1 MNIENIKFNVDGLIP
16 TIIQEASSGE
26 VLMMAYMNKESL
38 EQSLATGR
46 THFFSRSRQRL
57 WMKGETSGHIQEIQE
72 AYLDCDNDTLLFKV
86 KQTSGACHTGRMSC
100 FFNKI
105 DENQDIQQTGEMVFA
120 PDTVY
125 ENAAGILKELYGVV
139 VDRRIHPK
147 EGSYTNYLFEKG
159 IDKIL
164 KKVGEE
170 TAEVIIAA
178 KNRSADELTYEVSDL
193 FYHLIVLLVEQGVD
207 LDAIFTELK
216 KRR

>member
-1 MNIENIKFNVDGLIP
+1 MNMENVKFNVDGLIP
-16 TIIQEASSGE
+16 AIIQDASSGE

-38 EQSLATGR
+38 EQSLLTGR
-46 THFFSRSRQRL
+46 THFYSRSRQRL

-105 DENQDIQQTGEMVFA
+105 DENQNIQATGEMVFA

-193 FYHLIVLLVEQGVD
+193 FYHLIVLLVEQDVD